1 MSNAMFENYL
11 KVAWRLLVRQ
21 KMYSAIK
28 IGGFALGIAACLL
41 IALFIRDELSY
52 DRHYPETD
60 RIFRMVIEYNDR
72 GETEKSVWFQAPFA
86 GALKAEFPQVEK
98 AGRYNASE
106 LFGAGSNE
114 VRRADRQ
121 ENAHEERVTYA
132 DQELLD
138 VLGIRMVYGDA
149 RRALDAPNTVVIS
162 RRKADTYFPGEN
174 PVGKLL
180 ILNNNTAKPYRVGG
194 VMEDFPATSHLQFDF
209 LLTLKGVE
217 FWPGEQSS
225 WSATN
230 YPTYVLLRPGTN
242 PSALAAKFNAITE
255 KYLVPLMIKE
265 GVVDAQNIAKKTKFV
280 LQPVSDIHL
289 HSQGIEDRLLH
300 SDIKLVWLFGGIAG
314 FILLLACIN
323 FVNLSTAKSA
333 NRAMEV
339 GLRKVVGSDR
349 RGLINQFLTE
359 SLLFSFLSF
368 AVGVGLA
375 WLFLPMFNEL
385 AAKSLTIP
393 FSEWWT
399 IPVLVAAAVAVGVV
413 AGLYPSFYLSA
424 FRPIQVLK
432 GSLSRGSKSSTMRSS
447 LVIFQFATSIVLL
460 IGTFIIHRQMGYILN
475 AKVGFEKDQVLLLH
489 GTNTMGEG
497 VKTFKNELL
506 RLPQVQS
513 ASISGFLP
521 IAGTKR
527 NGNSFWK
534 EGKSKEEKSVGV
546 QLWEVDHDYVKTLGL
561 KLLEGRDFSAQ
572 LASDSN
578 AVIINQAMAKQ
589 LGLKKPVG
597 ARVMNWKSWDVI
609 GVVENFHYESM
620 KDSIRPLCMKLQLSP
635 SIVSVRVK
643 TADMAGAIGAIS
655 GVWKTFSPHQ
665 PIRYT
670 FLDDNFAR
678 MYDDVQRTGRIFTT
692 FTVLAIVVACLGLFA
707 LSAFMVEQRGKEISI
722 RLVLG
727 ASVSNIFGLLT
738 FNFLKLVL
746 ISFVI
751 AVPIGWYLMRKW
763 LEDFV
768 YRTKLSADV
777 FLLAGLAAVAI
788 AVFTISYQSIK
799 AALMNPV
806 KRLKSE

>member
-1 MSNAMFENYL
+1 MT
-11 KVAWRLLVRQ
+11 RQ

-52 DRHYPETD
+52 DRHYPDND
-60 RIFRMVIEYNDR
+60 RIFRVVVEYDDR
-72 GETEKSVWFQAPFA
+72 GQTQKSVWFQAPFA
-86 GALKAEFPQVEK
+86 AALKAEFPQVEK

-121 ENAHEERVTYA
+121 ENSHEDRVTYA
-132 DQELLD
+132 DQELVD
-138 VLGIRMVYGDA
+138 VLGIRMAYGDA
-149 RRALDAPNTVVIS
+149 KRALDEPNTVVIS
-162 RRKADTYFPGEN
+162 KRKADAYFPGEN

-180 ILNNNTAKPYRVGG
+180 VFNNNTAKPYRVGG
-194 VMEDFPATSHLQFDF
+194 VMENFPANAHLQFDF
-209 LLTLKGVE
+209 LLTLKGME
-217 FWPGEQSS
+217 FWPGEQQA
-225 WSATN
+225 WDATN
-230 YPTYVLLRPGTN
+230 YPTYVRLRPGTDA
-242 PSALAAKFNAITE
+242 PALAAKLNAINQ
-255 KYLVPLMIKE
+255 KYLVPLMVKQ
-265 GVVDAQNIAKKTKFV
+265 GVVDAQNLAQKTRFV
-280 LQPVSDIHL
+280 LQPISDIHL
-289 HSQGIEDRLLH
+289 YSHGIQDKLSH
-300 SDIKLVWLFGGIAG
+300 SDVKLVWLFGAIAG

-339 GLRKVVGSDR
+339 GLRKVVGGDR
-349 RGLINQFLTE
+349 RGLVSQFLAE

-368 AVGVGLA
+368 AVGIGLA
-375 WLFLPMFNEL
+375 WLLLPMFNEL

-399 IPVLVAAAVAVGVV
+399 LPVLAAAAVAVGLV
-413 AGLYPSFYLSA
+413 AGLYPAFYLSA

-432 GSLSRGSKSSTMRSS
+432 GSVSRGSKSGSMRST

-460 IGTFIIHRQMGYILN
+460 IGTFIIQRQMGYILN
-475 AKVGFEKDQVLLLH
+475 KQVGFEKDQVLLLH
-489 GTNTMGEG
+489 GTHTLGEG

-506 RLPQVQS
+506 RLPEVQS

-521 IAGTKR
+521 IQGTKR

-534 EGKSKEEKSVGV
+534 EGKSKEEKSVSAQV
-546 QLWEVDHDYVKTLGL
+546 WEVDHDYVKTLGL
-561 KLLEGRDFSAQ
+561 ALREGRDFSAQ
-572 LASDSN
+572 LASDSD

-589 LGLKKPVG
+589 LALTRPVG
-597 ARVMNWKSWDVI
+597 ARIMNWRSWNVI
-609 GVVENFHYESM
+609 GVVENFHFESL
-620 KDSIRPLCMKLQLSP
+620 KDSITPLCLQLRLSP
-635 SIVSVRVK
+635 SIVSVKVK
-643 TADMAGAIGAIS
+643 TADMGRAIEAVS
-655 GVWKTFSPHQ
+655 GVWKTFAPHQ

-670 FLDDNFAR
+670 FLDENFAR

-738 FNFLKLVL
+738 FNFLKLVV
-746 ISFVI
+746 ISFVV
-751 AVPIGWYLMRKW
+751 AVPVGWYLMHKW

-768 YRTKLSADV
+768 YRTKLGADV
-777 FLLAGLAAVAI
+777 FLLAGLTAVAI